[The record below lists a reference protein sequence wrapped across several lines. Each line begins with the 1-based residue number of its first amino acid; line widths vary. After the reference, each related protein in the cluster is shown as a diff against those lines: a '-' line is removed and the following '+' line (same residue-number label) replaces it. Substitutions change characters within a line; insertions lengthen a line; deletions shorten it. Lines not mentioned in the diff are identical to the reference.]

1 MAELEI
7 TLSPA
12 YSPDVSDIVWIARDE
27 YNYQDRVA
35 SWFLSATTEI
45 HSSFSGLVHH
55 LKIRWLQVTDPTMKK
70 GKLMPG

>member
-12 YSPDVSDIVWIARDE
+12 YSPDVSDIVWIVKDNRNHQGVE
-27 YNYQDRVA
+27 YFW
-35 SWFLSATTEI
+35 SLSVTSGI
-45 HSSFSGLVHH
+45 HFPFGGLVHQ